1 MRYACLVWLIA
12 GCGFSSS
19 AGLPEDPGG
28 PGGPNGPGAP
38 AGPGGPGSGSGSA
51 SQCDASN
58 PAPLLC
64 VSFGTNPVVQDLA
77 APAHELLE
85 HTSILPL
92 ANIALPITG
101 FVVKT
106 AGTFGVSSKL
116 RFKERPDLDVNDLT
130 IDLWMAPAGGL
141 VPSGPSSLLDNHG
154 EYYAVYND
162 DGTVRCGV
170 AGTSADSRA
179 TVAAGTWHHVACTY
193 AASDRM
199 LRVYVD
205 GDLSNCQ
212 TASAIPHG
220 AKDGVA
226 IGANFDPKAPLQQNF
241 QQNFVGSLGHLHVY
255 GTALTPDQ
263 ICRAAG
269 RTGCSNSCSGSGD
282 GDGGLAGGDPG
293 GPR

>member
-19 AGLPEDPGG
+19 AGPAEDPGG
-28 PGGPNGPGAP
+28 SGGSNGPGEP
-38 AGPGGPGSGSGSA
+38 SGPGSGSGST

-64 VSFGTNPVVQDLA
+64 VSFGTNPLVQDLV

-85 HTSILPL
+85 HTGILPL

-106 AGTFGVSSKL
+106 AGAFGVSSKL

-130 IDLWMAPAGGL
+130 IDLWMAPDGGL
-141 VPSGPSSLLDNHG
+141 VSSDPSWLLDNNG
-154 EYYAVYND
+154 EYYAAYND

-170 AGTSADSRA
+170 AGTSVDSRA
-179 TVAAGTWHHVACTY
+179 MVAAGTWHHVACAY

-205 GDLSNCQ
+205 GDLSGCQ

-226 IGANFDPKAPLQQNF
+226 IGAHYDPKAPLQQTF
-241 QQNFVGSLGHLHVY
+241 QHNFVGSLGNLHVY
-255 GTALTPDQ
+255 GTELTPDQ

-269 RTGCSNSCSGSGD
+269 RTGCSNSCSGGD
-282 GDGGLAGGDPG
+282 GGDGGLAGGDPG